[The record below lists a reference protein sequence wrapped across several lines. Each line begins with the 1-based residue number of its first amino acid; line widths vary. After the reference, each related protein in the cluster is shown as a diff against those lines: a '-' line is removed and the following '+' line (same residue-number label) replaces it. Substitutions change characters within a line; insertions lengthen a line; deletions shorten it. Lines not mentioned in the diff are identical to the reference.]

1 MADVVEVL
9 CDEARELCRLGCTL
23 QLERRIIRCSS
34 TAVGGRSTRS
44 AAGRW
49 TAGCRGVELDNAVIE
64 AGRSATFGFHPL
76 PRRPAQQEAGRRRV
90 RPDRR
95 PGVGRVRPDR
105 LLLEYDD
112 ERWGSFDPLRPVPD
126 DKVGRVGLVTTKILP
141 VESLDQLAARLRE
154 AESLV
159 GSDRAAL
166 NPQCGFA
173 TSVAG
178 NVITPEAQHGK
189 LALLVRAAQELLPA

>member
-1 MADVVEVL
+1 LLIDRGWRAFYE
-9 CDEARELCRLGCTL
+9 
-23 QLERRIIRCSS
+23 ER
-34 TAVGGRSTRS
+34 GWPMD
-44 AAGRW
+44 RW
-49 TAGCRGVELDNAVIE
+49 LSYGVELDNAVIE